1 MYSLKRANSKI
12 IEFNLKKLEVISQ
25 QDFAKKQYAL
35 IAKKHFS
42 IDIAAYIRSKK
53 KISVK

>member
-12 IEFNLKKLEVISQ
+12 IESNLKKLEVISQ
-25 QDFAKKQYAL
+25 QDFAKKQYAP

-42 IDIAAYIRSKK
+42 IDIAAYTRSKK
-53 KISVK
+53 KISAK